1 MYECARCQTEDEG
14 LPSWL
19 QQNRGQRSKADKAAG
34 SSWSKWLNDDSSEPR
49 CPHHP
54 ETEVQLFC
62 QCKAPLR
69 KTAILR
75 RRKPVGLGFA
85 GPTGA
90 GKTLFLVTAVQELS
104 HCALGGHPLGRQGLG
119 LTDERFGELVD
130 QLYEQR
136 AKPGPTDPYEFQD
149 GEDEGASVPTNF
161 CWQLFVDDPER
172 SQPPLLLAVYDIAGE
187 TWRMDSRTPRVRF
200 ERYLR
205 LLSSLVFLVDGAGI
219 AADLELGTTDAWEGH
234 RERATAN
241 GLPFCRKG
249 LASESGELTSP
260 WWFPRPICCG
270 NTINGA
276 IFTPVRTSTTRHAS
290 GALQSC

>member
-1 MYECARCQTEDEG
+1 